1 MFDPIKNY
9 KKTQKLVGYK
19 TLGEMSE
26 KDYDAIGFMS
36 GLEVHQQLKT
46 EKKLFCRCPAGI
58 YQKDYDYDSEVI
70 RHMRPTLSELGE
82 YDGTALM
89 EFRTR
94 KNITYRLKYKTAC
107 TYDIDDTP
115 PFLMNEEALKISLEI
130 ALLMKENIV
139 GELHITRKQYLDGSI
154 PTGFQRTGII
164 GVAGEFSIFPST
176 HVARSG
182 PNSKESG
189 KKIRLIQ
196 MSIEEDSCREV
207 SDIGHERIYRTDRLG
222 MPLVEVVTHPD
233 MKTPWEVAEA
243 CQMIRYIARSTGKVR
258 VGSGASRQDVNVS
271 VRGGRRV
278 EIKGVSQ
285 ITLIPTLTHHEA
297 FRQRALLLIQEEL
310 KKRVK
315 NSKEWHVDFVKLDSA
330 DLQKNAPELSKRLGI
345 LNELNKGNII
355 AVNLPQFEGILSFFT
370 GPGRTF
376 ASEISDRLKV
386 IACLEKPN
394 MICCENLDIGTDI
407 KEFNYIKKLLKAQD
421 GDAHIILHTSD
432 YDLKTAIETIKERC
446 EMAFDGVPHETRK
459 AKTDGTTLFERVLPG
474 ADRMYPDTDS
484 APITI
489 SEKLIAEIGSHL
501 PRPLNEELMQLK
513 KWKVPSDTYTYL
525 FRNNL
530 MNLVRRIVDEF
541 KVSPVFVATTLAHQ
555 LKHLQGQKKELAHF
569 DCKKVYGLFK
579 FVKEHKLQTEIIK
592 HMLPHVYEHP
602 KIDFASVLNL
612 IPYKPTDKKLLTEVI
627 PVLKKNFQNKSSRP
641 KALEDWLM
649 GQLRKQAVGSYP
661 LAKLRKLVEEGIQ

>member
-1 MFDPIKNY
+1 MFDPIKNFE
-9 KKTQKLVGYK
+9 KTKKLVGYK
-19 TLGEMSE
+19 SLKDMSE
-26 KDYDAIGFMS
+26 KDYDALGFMS

-46 EKKLFCRCPAGI
+46 EKKLFCRCPAGH
-58 YQKDYDYDSEVI
+58 YQKAYDYDSEVI

-94 KNITYRLKYKTAC
+94 KNITYRIKYKTAC

-115 PFLMNEEALKISLEI
+115 PFLMNKEALKVALEI

-164 GVAGEFSIFPST
+164 GVAGEFSI
-176 HVARSG
+176 
-182 PNSKESG
+182 SK
-189 KKIRLIQ
+189 KTIRLIQ

-271 VRGGRRV
+271 VRGGCRV

-297 FRQRALLLIQEEL
+297 FRQKALLLIQEEL
-310 KKRVK
+310 TKRVK
-315 NSKEWHVDFVKLDSA
+315 NPKEWHLDFVKLALA
-330 DLQKNAPELSKRLGI
+330 DVQREAPQLAKRLGT
-345 LNELNKGNII
+345 LNELNKGNIV
-355 AVNLPQFEGILSFFT
+355 AVNLPKFEGLLSFFI
-370 GPGRTF
+370 GPNRCF

-394 MICCENLDIGTDI
+394 MICCEDFDIGTDI
-407 KEFNYIKKLLKAQD
+407 KEYNTITKALRAKD
-421 GDAHIILHTSD
+421 GDSQIIFIASD
-432 YDLKTAIETIKERC
+432 DDVKTTIETIKERC
-446 EMAFDGVPHETRK
+446 ELAFDGVPHETRK
-459 AKTDGTTLFERVLPG
+459 AMVDGATLFERVLPG

-484 APITI
+484 APIPI
-489 SEKLIAEIGSHL
+489 SEELIAEVGSHL
-501 PRPLNEELMQLK
+501 PRPLNEELEQLK

-525 FRNNL
+525 LRNNL
-530 MNLVRRIVDEF
+530 MEMVRRIIEEF
-541 KVSPVFVATTLAHQ
+541 NVSPVFVTTVLAHR
-555 LKHLQGQKKELAHF
+555 LKNLQGKIKQAEPF
-569 DCKKVYGLFK
+569 DVNKVYGLFK
-579 FVKEHKLQTEIIK
+579 FVHHKKLEVEIIK
-592 HMLPHVYEHP
+592 DMLPHVWEHP
-602 KIDFASVLNL
+602 QIDFESVLTL
-612 IPYKPTDKKLLTEVI
+612 MPYKPTGK
-627 PVLKKNFQNKSSRP
+627 
-641 KALEDWLM
+641 KALQEDIPILINKFNSHKRSKRPNALSDWLM
-649 GQLRKQAVGSYP
+649 GQLRKPALGSYP
-661 LAKLRKLVEEGIQ
+661 LAKLRKLVEEGVHDN